1 MSLSD
6 PELVA
11 LIDEAIEAGLLKA
24 GHPEVDVARRVSLLG
39 QRSLS
44 AAERVVWERSV
55 LPVLCKPIGDQIL
68 IGSLVRRGNRLPRRV
83 GAGRG

>member
-24 GHPEVDVARRVSLLG
+24 GHPEAEVARRVSLLG

-55 LPVLCKPIGDQIL
+55 LPVLSKPIGDQIL